1 MSEINDIPAFPL
13 QGNES
18 YESQDGMTL
27 RDYFAAR
34 AMQGLLSDWE
44 NPFPT
49 EDIPRLAYKIADGM
63 LIVRA
68 EDE

>member
-34 AMQGLLSDWE
+34 AMQGLLAKESGHRYE
-44 NPFPT
+44 NV
-49 EDIPRLAYKIADGM
+49 PRLAYQTADEM